1 MRCWQSFNTAAQRTR
16 RATEKG
22 HVSSAKRGHAVERT
36 PAMVAARERSTRER
50 PQARLRG
57 QPAPHIL
64 DIKPSVALCVL
75 RVSVLWLLT
84 LAAISGC
91 AFKPQPPRVAP
102 DFPEQWSGAPGEGI
116 RFPGDTWWT
125 LYQDPALDAL
135 VREALVANQDI
146 AFAVAR
152 VDEARA
158 LVARVQ
164 SDLYPSVGAGFA
176 PSRTRV
182 SERTAF
188 PIPPGIPV
196 YRTNYRAAIDAAYE
210 IDLWGR
216 LRAQAD
222 AARSDLLATEGAR
235 DTVRLTVTGD
245 VVRGYYSLVSLDQQV
260 RVQERALQLRLEG
273 LELQKVRW
281 TAGLI
286 TTLDLRRLEA
296 EIDDNRAQLAVLLQ
310 RRDAEERALTVLVG
324 RSPRGIVD
332 AQVARNDTIAL
343 VPPVVPEGLPSELLL
358 RRPDLFQV
366 EQQLVAANARIFA
379 ARAALFP
386 RVTLTGYLGSESAPF
401 SALFS
406 GPAGIWQVAGV
417 IAQPIF
423 QAGRLLADIDLARAR
438 EAQLEAQYRKTIQV
452 AFQEV
457 RDALTA
463 QTRAREAYEAETAR
477 AEKLREALKLVLV
490 RYVNGLISQLD
501 VLDAERNLIQAE
513 TNRAEALAAQRSAVA
528 DLVKALGGGW
538 TPEALL
544 AAERARGAQVPWWPL
559 PPLSDSQPTR

>member
-1 MRCWQSFNTAAQRTR
+1 VLPLFAA
-16 RATEKG
+16 
-22 HVSSAKRGHAVERT
+22 VL
-36 PAMVAARERSTRER
+36 VA
-50 PQARLRG
+50 
-57 QPAPHIL
+57 
-64 DIKPSVALCVL
+64 
-75 RVSVLWLLT
+75 
-84 LAAISGC
+84 GC

-102 DFPEQWSGAPGEGI
+102 DFPEQWSGAPAEGI
-116 RFPGDTWWT
+116 RFPGDDWWT

-158 LVARVQ
+158 LVARAQ

-176 PSRTRV
+176 PSRTKF

-188 PIPPGIPV
+188 PIPPGVPV
-196 YRTNYRAAIDAAYE
+196 YRTNYRAAVDAAYE

-222 AARSDLLATEGAR
+222 AARSDLLATEGAS

-281 TAGLI
+281 NAGLI

-310 RRDAEERALTVLVG
+310 RRDAEERALTVLAG

-406 GPAGIWQVAGV
+406 GPAGIWQFAGLV
-417 IAQPIF
+417 TQPIF

-438 EAQLEAQYRKTIQV
+438 EAQLEAQYRKTVQV

-477 AEKLREALKLVLV
+477 AGKLREALKLVLV
-490 RYVNGLISQLD
+490 RYENGLISQLD

-544 AAERARGAQVPWWPL
+544 AAERSRAAQVSWWPL
-559 PPLSDSQPTR
+559 PPRLEGQPTR

>member
-1 MRCWQSFNTAAQRTR
+1 MRPEGFNTETQRAQRRAEKDCVSR
-16 RATEKG
+16 R
-22 HVSSAKRGHAVERT
+22 RRHARPTTDLGPCDGGTQCPHAPTAART
-36 PAMVAARERSTRER
+36 PSGSASHTLYSPSSVS
-50 PQARLRG
+50 LR
-57 QPAPHIL
+57 
-64 DIKPSVALCVL
+64 AL
-75 RVSVLWLLT
+75 RASVLSLF
-84 LAAISGC
+84 AAALVAGC
-91 AFKPQPPRVAP
+91 TFKPPPPRVVP
-102 DFPEQWSGAPGEGI
+102 DVPDQWSGAPAEGR
-116 RFPGDTWWT
+116 RFPSDDWWT

-158 LVARVQ
+158 LVARAQ
-164 SDLYPSVGAGFA
+164 ADLYPAIGAGFV

-188 PIPPGIPV
+188 PIPPGVPV
-196 YRTNYRAAIDAAYE
+196 YRTNYRAAIDAQYE

-216 LRAQAD
+216 LRAQTD

-235 DTVRLTVTGD
+235 DTVRLSVTGD
-245 VVRGYYSLVSLDQQV
+245 VVRGYYALVSLDQQV
-260 RVQERALQLRLEG
+260 AVQQRALALREEGLRL
-273 LELQKVRW
+273 QKARW
-281 TAGLI
+281 DAGLI

-310 RRDAEERALTVLVG
+310 RRDAEERALTVLAG
-324 RSPRGIVD
+324 RSPRDIVE
-332 AQVARNDTIAL
+332 AQVARQDTLAL
-343 VPPVVPEGLPSELLL
+343 APPVVPEGLPSELLL

-379 ARAALFP
+379 ARAALLP
-386 RVTLTGYLGSESAPF
+386 RISLTGYLGSESAPF

-406 GPAGIWQVAGV
+406 GPAGIWQFAGIV
-417 IAQPIF
+417 TQPIF
-423 QAGRLLADIDLARAR
+423 QGGRLRADVDLARAR

-477 AEKLREALKLVLV
+477 AVKLREALKLVLV
-490 RYVNGLISQLD
+490 RYENGLISQLD

-513 TNRAEALAAQRSAVA
+513 TNRAEALAAQRNAVA

-538 TPEALL
+538 TPEALSD
-544 AAERARGAQVPWWPL
+544 AERVRDAQSAWPAL
-559 PPLSDSQPTR
+559 PPAASAPPSR